1 MKISNLAESPVN
13 SRQRL
18 PFLDGI
24 RALAALWVVLG
35 HCHLLTLGWTRSS
48 NLWGRPLDLLL
59 YMHLGVDIFLVL
71 SGFCLAL
78 PIVHNSNR
86 IKTSHSRFFK
96 ARALRILPP
105 YYAAL
110 SLILIVNYFLPIA
123 SWGYHPVGLTA
134 DIPWNVVAVNFT
146 LLQDI
151 FPQYNT
157 INGPFWS
164 ISTEWH
170 LYFIFP
176 LLVWILRKYGVL
188 MLLIASA
195 IAGFALTWLS
205 FAHPQISG
213 LQATVPSP
221 PYFIALFAMGV
232 AAASFAF
239 DPRYDRYRS
248 NIYRYSWVVG
258 AIAMIPLLLLLWKYR
273 IIDGNNVWGFLGN
286 LHVIDPLTGL
296 VAALFI
302 IGLCDRDRPH
312 RILESKPLVFIG
324 SFSYSLYLIHI
335 PIIAAI
341 NKAMHTIG
349 LPHGFN
355 SPMDYFF
362 ILSAIGT
369 AASLIIAWGF
379 AKIFERN
386 WGNFNIRLPFFTSQ
400 KQT

>member
-1 MKISNLAESPVN
+1 MKIQNLAEVPVKN
-13 SRQRL
+13 RQRL

-48 NLWGRPLDLLL
+48 SLWGRPLDVLL

-78 PIVHNSNR
+78 PIVHNSNS
-86 IKTSHSRFFK
+86 IKTSHSKFFK

-110 SLILIVNYFLPIA
+110 SLVLIINYFVPIA

-134 DIPWNVVAVNFT
+134 DIPWYVIAVNFT

-170 LYFIFP
+170 LYFVFP
-176 LLVWILRKYGVL
+176 LLVWILRKYGVAI
-188 MLLIASA
+188 LLIVSVVAA
-195 IAGFALTWLS
+195 FALTWLS
-205 FAHPQISG
+205 FAYPQVSG
-213 LQATVPSP
+213 FQATVPSP

-239 DPRYDRYRS
+239 DPRFEGCRGA
-248 NIYRYSWVVG
+248 IYRYSWVAG
-258 AIAMIPLLLLLWKYR
+258 AIAMIPLILLLWKYR

-286 LHVIDPLTGL
+286 LHIIDPLTGL

-302 IGLCDRDRPH
+302 VGLCDRRRPH
-312 RILESKPLVFIG
+312 RVLESTPLVFVG
-324 SFSYSLYLIHI
+324 GFSYSLYLIHI
-335 PIIAAI
+335 PIVAAI
-341 NKAMHTIG
+341 NKGMQTFG
-349 LPHGFN
+349 LPHYFN
-355 SPMDYFF
+355 SPMDHF
-362 ILSAIGT
+362 IVLAVVGT
-369 AASLIIAWGF
+369 TTSLVTAWLF
-379 AKIFERN
+379 AKAFERN
-386 WGNFNIRLPFFTSQ
+386 WGNLNLRLPFLTSENQ
-400 KQT
+400 A